1 MIEPNHKLYTIG
13 FTGKSAEQFFSLLKE
28 SKASRLIDI
37 RINRT
42 SQLAGFAKE
51 QDLKFLV
58 PELTSMDYIVREELA
73 PTKGLLASYRE
84 KAIAWDEFAE
94 SYQRLLKDRL
104 LNNAFSLKDFSNSIL
119 LCSEK
124 EPEKCHRT
132 LLANALI
139 EQFPSLEI
147 INLI

>member
-1 MIEPNHKLYTIG
+1 LNLYTIG
-13 FTGKSAEQFFSLLKE
+13 FTGKSAEQFFTLVSE
-28 SKASRLIDI
+28 TKASRLIDI

-51 QDLKFLV
+51 QDLKFFI
-58 PELTSMDYIVREELA
+58 PELTNMVYVVREDLA
-73 PTKGLLASYRE
+73 PTKDLLASYRRQD
-84 KAIAWDEFAE
+84 IAWEQFAE
-94 SYQRLLKDRL
+94 RYEQLLRERFL
-104 LNNAFSLKDFSNSIL
+104 QNALSREDFSNSIL

-132 LLANALI
+132 LLANILI

-147 INLI
+147 VNLI

>member
-1 MIEPNHKLYTIG
+1 MNLYTIG
-13 FTGKSAEQFFSLLKE
+13 FTGKSAEQFFTLVSE
-28 SKASRLIDI
+28 TKASRLIDI

-51 QDLKFLV
+51 QDLKFFI
-58 PELTSMDYIVREELA
+58 PELTNMDYVVREDLA
-73 PTKGLLASYRE
+73 PTKDLLASYRRQD
-84 KAIAWDEFAE
+84 IAWEQFAE
-94 SYQRLLKDRL
+94 RYEQLLRERLLQ
-104 LNNAFSLKDFSNSIL
+104 NALSREDFSNSIL

-132 LLANALI
+132 LLANILI

-147 INLI
+147 VNLI

>member
-1 MIEPNHKLYTIG
+1 LNLYTIG
-13 FTGKSAEQFFSLLKE
+13 FTGKSAEQFFTLVSE
-28 SKASRLIDI
+28 TKASRLIDI

-51 QDLKFLV
+51 QDLKFFI
-58 PELTSMDYIVREELA
+58 PELTNMDYVVREDLA
-73 PTKGLLASYRE
+73 PTKDLLASYRRQD
-84 KAIAWDEFAE
+84 IAWEQFAE
-94 SYQRLLKDRL
+94 RYEQLLRERLLQ
-104 LNNAFSLKDFSNSIL
+104 NALSREDFSNSIL

-132 LLANALI
+132 LLANILI

-147 INLI
+147 VNLI

>member
-1 MIEPNHKLYTIG
+1 MNLYTIG
-13 FTGKSAEQFFSLLKE
+13 FTGKSAEQFFTLVSE
-28 SKASRLIDI
+28 TKASRLIDI

-51 QDLKFLV
+51 QDLKFFI
-58 PELTSMDYIVREELA
+58 PQLTNMEYVVREELA
-73 PTKGLLASYRE
+73 PTKDLLASYRRQD
-84 KAIAWDEFAE
+84 IAWEQFAE
-94 SYQRLLKDRL
+94 RYEQLLRERLLQ
-104 LNNAFSLKDFSNSIL
+104 NALSLEDFSNSIL

-132 LLANALI
+132 LLANILI

-147 INLI
+147 VNLI

>member
-1 MIEPNHKLYTIG
+1 VGTNLRLYTIG
-13 FTGKSAEQFFSLLKE
+13 FTAKSAEQFFSLLNE
-28 SKASRLIDI
+28 SEASKLIDI

-58 PELTSMDYIVREELA
+58 PELTNMEYVVREELA
-73 PTKGLLASYRE
+73 PTKDLLASYRKKE
-84 KAIAWDEFAE
+84 IAWDEFAE
-94 SYQRLLKDRL
+94 NYYHLLRERALDKAL
-104 LNNAFSLKDFSNSIL
+104 SLDDFANSII

-132 LLANALI
+132 LLANVIA
-139 EQFPSLEI
+139 EKFPSLEI

>member
-1 MIEPNHKLYTIG
+1 LNLYTIG
-13 FTGKSAEQFFSLLKE
+13 FTGKSAEQFFTLVSE
-28 SKASRLIDI
+28 TKASRLIDI

-51 QDLKFLV
+51 QDLKFFI
-58 PELTSMDYIVREELA
+58 PQLTNMEYVVREELA
-73 PTKGLLASYRE
+73 PTKDLLASYRRQD
-84 KAIAWDEFAE
+84 IAWEQFAE
-94 SYQRLLKDRL
+94 RYEQLLRERLLQ
-104 LNNAFSLKDFSNSIL
+104 NALSLEDFSNSIL

-132 LLANALI
+132 LLANILI

-147 INLI
+147 VNLI

>member
-1 MIEPNHKLYTIG
+1 MNLYTIG
-13 FTGKSAEQFFSLLKE
+13 FTGKSAEQFFTLVGE
-28 SKASRLIDI
+28 TKASRLIDI

-51 QDLKFLV
+51 QDLNFFI
-58 PELTSMDYIVREELA
+58 PELTNMEYVVREEFA
-73 PTKGLLASYRE
+73 PTKDLLASYRRQE
-84 KAIAWDEFAE
+84 IAWEKFAE
-94 SYQRLLKDRL
+94 RYQQLLQERLLH
-104 LNNAFSLKDFSNSIL
+104 NALSREDFSNSIL

-132 LLANALI
+132 LLANILI

-147 INLI
+147 VNLI

>member
-1 MIEPNHKLYTIG
+1 LIEPNHKLYTIG

-58 PELTSMDYIVREELA
+58 PELTNMDYVVREELA
-73 PTKGLLASYRE
+73 PTKDLLASYRKKE
-84 KAIAWDEFAE
+84 IAWDEFAE
-94 SYQRLLKDRL
+94 NYQHLLKNRL
-104 LNNAFSLKDFSNSIL
+104 VHNAFSLEDFSNSIL